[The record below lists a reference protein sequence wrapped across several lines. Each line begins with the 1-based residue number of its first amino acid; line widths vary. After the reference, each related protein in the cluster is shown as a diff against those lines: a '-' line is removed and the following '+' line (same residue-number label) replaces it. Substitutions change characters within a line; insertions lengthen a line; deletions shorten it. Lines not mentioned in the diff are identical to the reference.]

1 MTNIVEM
8 IHNIDLQLQIM
19 QIDIYNLDVKIDN
32 NWHMIKGSTSL
43 MRERKE
49 GGSLWTTNTC
59 SESTT
64 PKQKNTYSQLTT
76 NKESKHSE
84 TKKNTHSLTSKGQHS
99 HQISQ

>member
-1 MTNIVEM
+1 MTRNSKKSNHEINDEIMTNIVEM

-49 GGSLWTTNTC
+49 GGSL
-59 SESTT
+59 
-64 PKQKNTYSQLTT
+64 
-76 NKESKHSE
+76 
-84 TKKNTHSLTSKGQHS
+84 
-99 HQISQ
+99 